1 MEPPYPASIAL
12 SRGARGEGRWTPQKG
27 GFLLSKPT
35 YGGQAV
41 IEGVMMKGP
50 RRMAIACRKPDGEIT
65 IDQHETIPLRE
76 RYPIVGWPLIRGVVS
91 FFESLILGM
100 QTLTFSANIFAGE
113 DEQLTDMQMILL
125 MATSLAMG
133 IGLFFLAPTVLMRWV
148 RTQAMSSLGRN
159 LVEGFIRILFFLAY
173 VTAISL
179 MKDVRRVFEYHGA
192 EHKTI
197 HCYEAGRE
205 LTVANV
211 KGYTTLHPRCGTNF
225 LLIVMIVG
233 SVFFSFFGWPSIW
246 MRLVYRLTL
255 LPVVAGFSYEV
266 LRILGSGKLPWLNA
280 LTVPGLYL
288 QKLTTREPDDQQIEV
303 AIAALCAAIGKEGK

>member
-1 MEPPYPASIAL
+1 M
-12 SRGARGEGRWTPQKG
+12 
-27 GFLLSKPT
+27 SKPT

-65 IDQHETIPLRE
+65 TDQRETIPLRE

-303 AIAALCAAIGKEGK
+303 AIAALCAAIGEEGK